1 MSSEQTT
8 LGAEVGATPAPEAAS
23 AEAPPVDGP
32 GARLRSARE
41 ARHLGV
47 QQVTDLLHIEP
58 RLLAAMEAEDFA
70 AFDAPVYARGFL
82 RKYATFLEVPADEI
96 LAAYERLHSGP
107 GTPTLIPPATAEEP
121 RRDWSA
127 LKLPLA
133 IAGALLL
140 VGGSYWWWL
149 SRDSSAAAEPE
160 RATVVMPATA
170 ASEPATPAQAP
181 LSTASD
187 AAATTDGQEA
197 AATIG
202 AAAATAGPASAP
214 ASASLAA
221 AAVPAG
227 ATAPP
232 SVLPSGAALEI
243 DFLGD
248 CWVEVTGPNGARLM
262 YDLGRAGESRALPGP
277 GPWRVFLGSADA
289 ARLRVAGRPVPVPAA
304 NRSGVMARLVVG
316 PDGTVQ

>member
-1 MSSEQTT
+1 MSAEQTT
-8 LGAEVGATPAPEAAS
+8 LGAEGGATPAPEAAS
-23 AEAPPVDGP
+23 AGAAPPVDGP
-32 GARLRSARE
+32 GARLRAARE
-41 ARHLGV
+41 ARQLGV

-58 RLLAAMEAEDFA
+58 RLIAAMEAEDFT

-82 RKYATFLEVPADEI
+82 RKYATFLEVPADQI
-96 LAAYERLHSGP
+96 LAGYERLHSGP

-121 RRDWSA
+121 RRDWSP
-127 LKLPLA
+127 LKVPLA

-149 SRDSSAAAEPE
+149 SRDSSAAPEPA
-160 RATVVMPATA
+160 RATVVAPGTA
-170 ASEPATPAQAP
+170 APTTTTPAQAP
-181 LSTASD
+181 LSATPD
-187 AAATTDGQEA
+187 IAAATDGQEA
-197 AATIG
+197 AATTG
-202 AAAATAGPASAP
+202 ASALAAP
-214 ASASLAA
+214 ASGAASSSLAA
-221 AAVPAG
+221 AALPAG
-227 ATAPP
+227 ATSPRPA
-232 SVLPSGAALEI
+232 LPSGAALEI

-248 CWVEVTGPNGARLM
+248 CWVEATGPNGERLM

-316 PDGTVQ
+316 PDGAVQ

>member
-1 MSSEQTT
+1 MSAEQTT
-8 LGAEVGATPAPEAAS
+8 LGAEGGATPAPEATS
-23 AEAPPVDGP
+23 AGAPPVDGP
-32 GARLRSARE
+32 GARLRAARE
-41 ARHLGV
+41 ARQLGV

-58 RLLAAMEAEDFA
+58 RLIAAMEAEDFT

-96 LAAYERLHSGP
+96 LAGYERLHSGP

-121 RRDWSA
+121 RRDWSP
-127 LKLPLA
+127 LKVPLA

-149 SRDSSAAAEPE
+149 SRDSSEAPEPA
-160 RATVVMPATA
+160 RATMVVPGTAAPAT
-170 ASEPATPAQAP
+170 ATPAQPPPSATP
-181 LSTASD
+181 DTATAAD
-187 AAATTDGQEA
+187 GREAAATTG
-197 AATIG
+197 
-202 AAAATAGPASAP
+202 ASAP
-214 ASASLAA
+214 ALAPPGAASAALAA
-221 AAVPAG
+221 AALPAG

-232 SVLPSGAALEI
+232 PALPSGAALEI
-243 DFLGD
+243 DFLAD
-248 CWVEVTGPNGARLM
+248 CWVEVTGPNGQRLM

-316 PDGTVQ
+316 PDGAVQ

>member
-1 MSSEQTT
+1 MNAEQTIS
-8 LGAEVGATPAPEAAS
+8 GAEGGATPAPEAA
-23 AEAPPVDGP
+23 AAVAAPPHDGP
-32 GARLRSARE
+32 GARLRAARE
-41 ARHLGV
+41 ARQLGV

-58 RLLAAMEAEDFA
+58 RLIAAMEAEDFA

-82 RKYATFLEVPADEI
+82 RKYATFLDVPADEI
-96 LAAYERLHSGP
+96 LAEYERLHSGP

-121 RRDWSA
+121 RRDWSV
-127 LKLPLA
+127 LKVPLA

-149 SRDSSAAAEPE
+149 SRDSSAVPEPA
-160 RATVVMPATA
+160 RATVAAPGTA

-181 LSTASD
+181 LSATPDTA
-187 AAATTDGQEA
+187 TVTDGA
-197 AATIG
+197 G
-202 AAAATAGPASAP
+202 AAAGADVSTSVTQAP
-214 ASASLAA
+214 GAASASLAA
-221 AAVPAG
+221 AALPAG

-232 SVLPSGAALEI
+232 PALPSGAALEI